1 MPLRTGTPMPDLS
14 GATEWLN
21 GECPSLDSLAGYPV
35 LVHFWAISCH
45 ICHENMPSVNRWR
58 EEYGTKGLKVIAMH
72 MPRQEED
79 TDVSKV
85 RAKLSEMNI
94 TEPCGVDNMHTVAE
108 RYLNQF
114 VPAYFL
120 FDRDGKLR
128 SRSAGDAGISLVE
141 GAMKR
146 LFEE

>member
-21 GECPSLDSLAGYPV
+21 GEPPSLDSLAGHPV

-58 EEYGTKGLKVIAMH
+58 EDYGPKGLKVIAMH

-94 TEPCGVDNMHTVAE
+94 TESCGVDNMHIVAE
-108 RYLNQF
+108 RYLNQY

-120 FDRDGKLR
+120 FDSEGKLR
-128 SRSAGDAGISLVE
+128 SRSAGDAGISLLE